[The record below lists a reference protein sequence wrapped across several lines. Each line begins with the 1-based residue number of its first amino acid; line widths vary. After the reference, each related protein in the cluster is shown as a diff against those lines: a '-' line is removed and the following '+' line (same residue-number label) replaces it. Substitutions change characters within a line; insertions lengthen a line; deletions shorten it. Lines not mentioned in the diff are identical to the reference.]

1 MWQEELGTQSVNWF
15 LLSQWFSFQDILWLK
30 NIRRILW
37 RGWEEGF
44 VRKSWLWILSAF
56 CNGHKRDVNISPRF
70 TLLFTYWQKTNKQN
84 FELHKIESMTLILWI
99 DIEFLNLATILRHRN
114 ATFTIVVSYYGHCGN
129 RHNHCR
135 KGAHSIGRVLI
146 VSTPFPQCPS
156 KLTTIVN
163 VATETSWFIR

>member
-1 MWQEELGTQSVNWF
+1 MYKGPKK
-15 LLSQWFSFQDILWLK
+15 LK
-30 NIRRILW
+30 KLAQH
-37 RGWEEGF
+37 
-44 VRKSWLWILSAF
+44 ILSPDSSSKKVLTYQRLLHF
-56 CNGHKRDVNISPRF
+56 CLHID
-70 TLLFTYWQKTNKQN
+70 QKTNKQN
-84 FELHKIESMTLILWI
+84 FELRKIESMTHILWI
-99 DIEFLNLATILRHRN
+99 DIEFLNLATILRHRK

-163 VATETSWFIR
+163 VATETS